1 MGIFCSFTVAN
12 VRELAEKVARNEVTT
27 VEDMPS
33 YAEAMR
39 NYDMKHEFFSLIPM
53 RFSPEVLAMTT
64 AEVRAMSERHGPLR
78 AGAVVQG
85 YGGRLF
91 ADIFGA

>member
-1 MGIFCSFTVAN
+1 M
-12 VRELAEKVARNEVTT
+12 
-27 VEDMPS
+27 
-33 YAEAMR
+33 
-39 NYDMKHEFFSLIPM
+39 IPM

-78 AGAVVQG
+78 AGAVAQG

>member
-1 MGIFCSFTVAN
+1 
-12 VRELAEKVARNEVTT
+12 
-27 VEDMPS
+27 
-33 YAEAMR
+33 
-39 NYDMKHEFFSLIPM
+39 M

-64 AEVRAMSERHGPLR
+64 AEVGAMSERHGPLR